1 MWTLLYDGECALC
14 RMLAGLLSGPVMA
27 WQDLGERIL
36 RSAQDDGERILRS
49 AQDDGERILRSAQDD
64 GRTDIGVADLSRNPP
79 LIITGTQAWEILIEQ
94 EPGLQKWQWL
104 AGKLGMSP
112 GTAATAL
119 RSGAHLARRICSRCG
134 PRSPLTAHSI
144 TRNPLTRLPE
154 QPTHKNQE
162 KEET

>member
-1 MWTLLYDGECALC
+1 MNGNEPMWTLLYDGECALC

-36 RSAQDDGERILRS
+36 H
-49 AQDDGERILRSAQDD
+49 SAQDD
-64 GRTDIGVADLSRNPP
+64 GRTDIGVADLSRDPP

-112 GTAATAL
+112 GTAATTL
-119 RSGAHLARRICSRCG
+119 RNGAHLARRICSRCC
-134 PRSPLTAHSI
+134 PRSPLTSHSI
-144 TRNPLTRLPE
+144 TRNPSIRLLE
-154 QPTHKNQE
+154 QPVPKIQV